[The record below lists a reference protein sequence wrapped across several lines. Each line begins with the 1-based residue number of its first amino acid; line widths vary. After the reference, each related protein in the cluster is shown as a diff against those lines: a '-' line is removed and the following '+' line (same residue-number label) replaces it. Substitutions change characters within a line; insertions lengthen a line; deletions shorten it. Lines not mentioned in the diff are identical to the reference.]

1 MTAITFDTQQ
11 FVETLQQGDF
21 TETQAKALSRAIKEV
36 QRESDLATK
45 GDLKTEMGTL
55 RSEMREIEQRI
66 KVDLIKWM
74 VGLLIAQAALL
85 VALFNLMG
93 AAS

>member
-21 TETQAKALSRAIKEV
+21 TEAQAKALSKAIKAV

-45 GDLKTEMGTL
+45 GDI
-55 RSEMREIEQRI
+55 RELTAEIREAEQRT

-74 VGLLIAQAALL
+74 VALLIAQTALL
-85 VALFNLMG
+85 VALFNFMG
-93 AAS
+93 ATS